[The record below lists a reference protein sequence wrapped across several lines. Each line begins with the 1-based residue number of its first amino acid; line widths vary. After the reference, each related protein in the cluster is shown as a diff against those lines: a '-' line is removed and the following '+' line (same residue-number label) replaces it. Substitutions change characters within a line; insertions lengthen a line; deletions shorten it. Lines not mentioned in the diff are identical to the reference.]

1 MAVLLVRRINSRM
14 HNNAYNYCSKFYMF
28 CINWKLPFL
37 LFYFLSLSFFL
48 SALLPPPFPFQNTFF
63 FPWYSERDST
73 CDKLP
78 LYSVSPLD
86 GASTTGEK
94 YIYIYFHKYML
105 KQLKVWRQVSEKNC
119 NLFKLLLTTQSFY
132 SASSTRIT
140 FHMIF
145 EGIYLRNDFIL
156 RL

>member
-1 MAVLLVRRINSRM
+1 MLIIIAQNSTCFVLIE
-14 HNNAYNYCSKFYMF
+14 NY
-28 CINWKLPFL
+28 
-37 LFYFLSLSFFL
+37 LFYYFIFFLFHSFFL
-48 SALLPPPFPFQNTFF
+48 LSCLLLFLFRTHFF